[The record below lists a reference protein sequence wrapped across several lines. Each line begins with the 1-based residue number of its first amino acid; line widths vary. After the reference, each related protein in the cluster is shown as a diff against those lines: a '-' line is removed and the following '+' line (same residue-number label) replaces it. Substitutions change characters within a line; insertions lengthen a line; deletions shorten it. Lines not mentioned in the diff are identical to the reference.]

1 MREILA
7 DLVAEQ
13 QYLDQSLQRSPD
25 RDWKAKT
32 PVKGWNVQDT
42 IAHLAWSE
50 ERAARALEGDLGFL
64 DEAKEFEDLDA
75 YIASGVT
82 GARGKRPQEII
93 EWWRHGRA
101 DVVDALSRRTTSDRV
116 TWYLGEMSVV
126 TFSSARLMETWAH
139 GLDILG
145 TLNKEIEDTPRLRH
159 IARLGWLTL
168 PHAFE
173 LAGEDYPSPIRVE
186 LVGPGYARWVF
197 GPEDADNIVR
207 GNAGDWCRV
216 VVRRMDAGDAENLT
230 ATGPVAETAL
240 RVARAHL

>member
-32 PVKGWNVQDT
+32 PVAGWSVKDT

-50 ERAARALEGDLGFL
+50 ERAASALQGDLDFL
-64 DEAKEFEDLDA
+64 EEAKEYEDLDA
-75 YIASGVT
+75 YIAAGVEE
-82 GARGKRPQEII
+82 ARTKRPQEII

-101 DVVDALSRRTTSDRV
+101 DVVDALSRASRDDRV
-116 TWYLGEMSVV
+116 TWFLGDMSVV
-126 TFSSARLMETWAH
+126 TFASARLMETWAH
-139 GLDILG
+139 GLDILT
-145 TLNKEIEDTPRLRH
+145 TLDKEIEDTPRLRH
-159 IARLGWLTL
+159 VAHLGWATL
-168 PHAFE
+168 PHAFA

-197 GPEDADNIVR
+197 GPEDAENIVR
-207 GNAGDWCRV
+207 GNAADWCRV
-216 VVRRMDAGDAENLT
+216 VVRRMDPEDAENLT

>member
-50 ERAARALEGDLGFL
+50 ERAAKALQGDLDFL
-64 DEAKEFEDLDA
+64 EEAEAFDDLDA
-75 YIASGVT
+75 YIAAGVT
-82 GARGKRPQEII
+82 ENRGRRPQEII

-101 DVVDALSRRTTSDRV
+101 DVVDALSRSSRSDRV
-116 TWYLGEMSVV
+116 QWFLGSMSVM
-126 TFSSARLMETWAH
+126 TFASTRIMETWAH
-139 GLDILG
+139 GLDILS
-145 TLNKEIEDTPRLRH
+145 TLDKEIEDTPRLRH

-168 PHAFE
+168 PWAFE
-173 LAGEDYPSPIRVE
+173 QAGEDYPSPIRVE
-186 LVGPGYARWVF
+186 LVGPGYARWVY
-197 GPEDADNIVR
+197 GPEDAENIVR
-207 GNAGDWCRV
+207 GNASDWCRV
-216 VVRRMDAGDAENLT
+216 VVRRMHAKDAENLT
-230 ATGPVAETAL
+230 AIGPVAETAL